1 MFLLLTIHWLSQVSA
16 IELFQ
21 EHWRAAT
28 EIGVLWLLIYQIFR
42 VFRSTRGARILIG
55 LAVVVIVLTLASQ
68 LLELKVI
75 EWIIKSAAAILAFGL
90 LIIFQPELRNA
101 LARLGSTNFLPFST
115 RHQQEFLDALAD
127 AVVKLSNKRFG
138 ALFAIE
144 RNISLENYESTG
156 VTIDAQLSVEL
167 VTTIFHP
174 KTSLHDGGMVLSQE
188 RVEAAGCIFPVS
200 QKELSDRALGLR
212 HRAGFGVSEDT
223 DAVAIVVSEE
233 TGAISIIVDGKML
246 RDLSEADFR
255 KQLEDIFLSHG
266 QSSEEMVREELD
278 VENGGSG
285 SGDRDLVSD

>member
-1 MFLLLTIHWLSQVSA
+1 VSA

-21 EHWRAAT
+21 EHWRAAA

-101 LARLGSTNFLPFST
+101 LARLGSTNLFSFST

-144 RNISLENYESTG
+144 RSISLENYESTG

-174 KTSLHDGGMVLSQE
+174 KTALHDGGIILSQE

-212 HRAGFGVSEDT
+212 HRAGFGISEDT

-233 TGAISIIVDGKML
+233 TGAISILVDGKML

-255 KQLEDIFLSHG
+255 KNLEDIFLSHG

>member
-1 MFLLLTIHWLSQVSA
+1 MSA

-101 LARLGSTNFLPFST
+101 LARLGSTNFFSFST

-144 RNISLENYESTG
+144 RNISLENYESSG

-212 HRAGFGVSEDT
+212 HRAGFGVSEET

-255 KQLEDIFLSHG
+255 KKLEDIFLSHG

>member
-1 MFLLLTIHWLSQVSA
+1 VSA

-101 LARLGSTNFLPFST
+101 LARLGSTNLFSFST

-174 KTSLHDGGMVLSQE
+174 KTALHDGGMILSQE

-212 HRAGFGVSEDT
+212 HRAGFGISEDT

-233 TGAISIIVDGKML
+233 TGAISILVDGKML

-255 KQLEDIFLSHG
+255 KKLEDIFLSYG

>member
-1 MFLLLTIHWLSQVSA
+1 MSA

-101 LARLGSTNFLPFST
+101 LARLGSTNLFSFST

-144 RNISLENYESTG
+144 RSISLENYESSG

-174 KTSLHDGGMVLSQE
+174 KTSLHDGGMILSQE

-212 HRAGFGVSEDT
+212 HRAGFGVSEET

-255 KQLEDIFLSHG
+255 KKLEDIFLSHG

>member
-1 MFLLLTIHWLSQVSA
+1 M
-16 IELFQ
+16 ELFQ

-101 LARLGSTNFLPFST
+101 LARLGSTNLFSFST

-144 RNISLENYESTG
+144 RNISLENYESSG

-212 HRAGFGVSEDT
+212 HRAGFGVSEET

-255 KQLEDIFLSHG
+255 KKLEDIFLSHG

>member
-1 MFLLLTIHWLSQVSA
+1 VSA

-21 EHWRAAT
+21 EHWRAAA

-101 LARLGSTNFLPFST
+101 LARLGSTNLFSFST

-144 RNISLENYESTG
+144 RSISLENYESTG

-174 KTSLHDGGMVLSQE
+174 KTALHDGGMILSQE

-212 HRAGFGVSEDT
+212 HRAGFGISEDT

-233 TGAISIIVDGKML
+233 TGAISILVDGKML

-255 KQLEDIFLSHG
+255 KKLEDIFLSHG

>member
-1 MFLLLTIHWLSQVSA
+1 MSA

-101 LARLGSTNFLPFST
+101 LARLGSTNLFSFST
-115 RHQQEFLDALAD
+115 RHQQEFLDALSD

-255 KQLEDIFLSHG
+255 KKLEDIFLSHG

-278 VENGGSG
+278 VENGDSG

>member
-1 MFLLLTIHWLSQVSA
+1 MSA

-21 EHWRAAT
+21 EHWRAAA

-101 LARLGSTNFLPFST
+101 LARLGSTNLFSFST

-144 RNISLENYESTG
+144 RSISLENYESTG

-174 KTSLHDGGMVLSQE
+174 KTALHDGGMILSQE

-212 HRAGFGVSEDT
+212 HRAGFGISEDT

-255 KQLEDIFLSHG
+255 KKLEDIFLSHG

>member
-1 MFLLLTIHWLSQVSA
+1 MSA

-101 LARLGSTNFLPFST
+101 LARLGSTNLFSFST

-127 AVVKLSNKRFG
+127 AVAKLSNKRFG

-144 RNISLENYESTG
+144 RNISLEDYESTG

-174 KTSLHDGGMVLSQE
+174 KTALHDGGMILSQE

-212 HRAGFGVSEDT
+212 HRAGFGISEDT

-233 TGAISIIVDGKML
+233 TGAISILVDGKML

-255 KQLEDIFLSHG
+255 KKLEDIFLSHG

>member
-1 MFLLLTIHWLSQVSA
+1 MSA

-101 LARLGSTNFLPFST
+101 LARLGSTNFFSFST

-212 HRAGFGVSEDT
+212 HRAGFGISEET

-233 TGAISIIVDGKML
+233 TGAISILVDGKML

-255 KQLEDIFLSHG
+255 KKLEDIFLSHG

-285 SGDRDLVSD
+285 SGGRDLVSD

>member
-1 MFLLLTIHWLSQVSA
+1 VSA

-21 EHWRAAT
+21 EHWRAAA

-101 LARLGSTNFLPFST
+101 LARLGSTNLFSFST

-144 RNISLENYESTG
+144 RSISLENYESTG

-174 KTSLHDGGMVLSQE
+174 KTALHDGGMILSQE

-212 HRAGFGVSEDT
+212 HRAGFGISEDT

-233 TGAISIIVDGKML
+233 TGAISILVDGKML

-255 KQLEDIFLSHG
+255 KKTRRYILIPWPII
-266 QSSEEMVREELD
+266 
-278 VENGGSG
+278 
-285 SGDRDLVSD
+285 

>member
-1 MFLLLTIHWLSQVSA
+1 MSA

-21 EHWRAAT
+21 EHWRAAA

-101 LARLGSTNFLPFST
+101 LARLGSTNFFSFST

-144 RNISLENYESTG
+144 RSISLENYESTG

-174 KTSLHDGGMVLSQE
+174 KTALHDGGMILSQE

-212 HRAGFGVSEDT
+212 HRAGFGISEDT

-233 TGAISIIVDGKML
+233 TGAISILVDGKML

-255 KQLEDIFLSHG
+255 KKLEDIFLSHG

>member
-1 MFLLLTIHWLSQVSA
+1 MSA

-101 LARLGSTNFLPFST
+101 LARLGSTNLFSFST

-144 RNISLENYESTG
+144 RSISLENYESTG

-174 KTSLHDGGMVLSQE
+174 KTALHDGGMILSQE

-212 HRAGFGVSEDT
+212 HRAGFGISEDT

-233 TGAISIIVDGKML
+233 TGAISILVDGKML

-255 KQLEDIFLSHG
+255 KKLEDIFLSHG

>member
-1 MFLLLTIHWLSQVSA
+1 M
-16 IELFQ
+16 ELFQ

-101 LARLGSTNFLPFST
+101 LARLGSTNLFSFST
-115 RHQQEFLDALAD
+115 RHQQEFLDALSD

-255 KQLEDIFLSHG
+255 KKLEDIFLSHG

-278 VENGGSG
+278 VENGDSG

>member
-1 MFLLLTIHWLSQVSA
+1 MSA

-101 LARLGSTNFLPFST
+101 LARLGSTNLFSFST

-127 AVVKLSNKRFG
+127 AVVKLSTSVLVLCLPLSG
-138 ALFAIE
+138 ALVW
-144 RNISLENYESTG
+144 RTTSPPESR
-156 VTIDAQLSVEL
+156 LMPSY
-167 VTTIFHP
+167 
-174 KTSLHDGGMVLSQE
+174 
-188 RVEAAGCIFPVS
+188 RW
-200 QKELSDRALGLR
+200 
-212 HRAGFGVSEDT
+212 
-223 DAVAIVVSEE
+223 
-233 TGAISIIVDGKML
+233 
-246 RDLSEADFR
+246 
-255 KQLEDIFLSHG
+255 
-266 QSSEEMVREELD
+266 
-278 VENGGSG
+278 NW
-285 SGDRDLVSD
+285 

>member
-1 MFLLLTIHWLSQVSA
+1 VSA

-28 EIGVLWLLIYQIFR
+28 EIGVLWLLIYQTFR

-101 LARLGSTNFLPFST
+101 LARLGSTNFFSFST

-212 HRAGFGVSEDT
+212 HRAGLGISEDT

-233 TGAISIIVDGKML
+233 TGAISILVDGKML

-255 KQLEDIFLSHG
+255 KKLEDISLSHG

-285 SGDRDLVSD
+285 SGGRDLVSD

>member
-1 MFLLLTIHWLSQVSA
+1 MSA
-16 IELFQ
+16 IQLFQ

-101 LARLGSTNFLPFST
+101 LARLGSTNLFSFST

-144 RNISLENYESTG
+144 RSISLENYESTG

-174 KTSLHDGGMVLSQE
+174 KTALHDGGMILSQE

-212 HRAGFGVSEDT
+212 HRAGFGISEDT

-233 TGAISIIVDGKML
+233 TGAISILVDGKML

-255 KQLEDIFLSHG
+255 KKLEDIFLSHG

>member
-1 MFLLLTIHWLSQVSA
+1 MSA

-101 LARLGSTNFLPFST
+101 LARLGSTNLFSFST

-144 RNISLENYESTG
+144 RNISLEDYESTG

-174 KTSLHDGGMVLSQE
+174 KTALHDGGMILSQE

-212 HRAGFGVSEDT
+212 HRAGFGISEDT

-233 TGAISIIVDGKML
+233 TGAISILVDGKML

-255 KQLEDIFLSHG
+255 KKLEDIFLSHG

>member
-1 MFLLLTIHWLSQVSA
+1 MSA

-21 EHWRAAT
+21 EHWRAAA

-101 LARLGSTNFLPFST
+101 LARLGSTNLFSFST

-144 RNISLENYESTG
+144 RSISLENYESTG

-174 KTSLHDGGMVLSQE
+174 KTALHDGGMILSQE

-212 HRAGFGVSEDT
+212 HRAGFGISEDT

-233 TGAISIIVDGKML
+233 TGAISILVDGKML

-255 KQLEDIFLSHG
+255 KKLEDIFLSHG